1 MSYAIDRVH
10 GLSFKPG
17 THEHCLPVSTLPDLV
32 MELHAKFST
41 PERMIEAYKGGIQEK
56 FLLYKLGLPCL
67 DLEDLGCPRF
77 DQLIDDPGTRR
88 FDCSRHIHMRPD
100 IVPHCSEEEC
110 YQFATW
116 MMEQQP

>member
-1 MSYAIDRVH
+1 
-10 GLSFKPG
+10 
-17 THEHCLPVSTLPDLV
+17 
-32 MELHAKFST
+32 
-41 PERMIEAYKGGIQEK
+41 MIVAYKGGIQEK
-56 FLLYKLGLPCL
+56 FLLYKLVLPCL

-116 MMEQQP
+116 MID

>member
-17 THEHCLPVSTLPDLV
+17 AHEHCLPVSTLPDLV

-41 PERMIEAYKGGIQEK
+41 PERMIVAYKGGIQEK

-110 YQFATW
+110 YQFVTW
-116 MMEQQP
+116 MMEQQ